1 MLQGAELPVTVV
13 AGTRLDHYDVLSPL
27 GEGGMGEVYLA
38 QDTRL
43 PRKVALKLLPQHL
56 TSNPE
61 RLRRFQQEA
70 QAASALNHP
79 NILTIYEVGECDGV
93 YFMAAEYIE
102 GETLRD
108 RLGSGR
114 LDLSVALDI
123 AVQLAGALVAAQ
135 AAGIVHRDIKPANV
149 VLRPD
154 GIVKILD
161 FGLAKLNDQTD
172 SGAATATSWN
182 TIPGTVMG
190 TASYMSP
197 EQARGQYMDARSDI
211 FSLGVMLYEMLAGR
225 PPFVGATTGDLI
237 AAVLMTEPPAIGE
250 LAPGVPPE
258 MESILRKALVKDLSG
273 RYQTAQ
279 EMLTDLK
286 DLKEEIEFQKKL
298 KHKTDPGAAQPA
310 YGATGAEIQSPG
322 RASGR
327 DPGAAKPA
335 SGGGARSPGAEA
347 AGAYQPGETTLLLQA
362 RHDRRRILGMVL
374 AGALVAAAAV
384 GIWLRIERSAQIRPA
399 PESPTIAI
407 LPFRN
412 LKPDPDSDFLG
423 FSLAD
428 AITAKLGYVSALTV
442 RPSSYVYKYRNQ
454 TVDPQQAAHELNVNT
469 LLTGTFL
476 KEGEELRIQAQ
487 LIDVKAGKL
496 LWNETLDLKYDKL
509 LTVQDRVAQ
518 EIVRGMELS
527 LTPAEAAR
535 LQPNR
540 SVNPQAYEYY
550 LRGVDFYSM
559 NDFPT
564 AIQMLER
571 AAALQPDY
579 APIWAHLG
587 RSYTTNASLR
597 FGGRAEYARALEAY
611 QKALSID
618 PTDIQA
624 RIFMANLFTDTGRV
638 EQAVP
643 LVRAVLET
651 SPNNAE
657 AHWELGYAYRFG
669 GMLNESV
676 AECERARQLDPQVKI
691 TSSALNAYLYLGQ
704 YDQFL
709 LSLPQTDNSVF
720 VLFYRGFGEYYQKN
734 WAEAAA
740 NFDRAY
746 AVDSSALP
754 AQLAKAFSDAI
765 AHDNAGGLGL
775 LHQTENRIQQSGVSD
790 AEGIYKIAQA
800 YAALADKRSAIR
812 MLRKSIEDGFFP
824 SPYFETDPL
833 LDPARKEPEFAGL
846 LERAR
851 KRHEDFKTKFF
862 PSESTDTHQEIQP

>member
-1 MLQGAELPVTVV
+1 MCVTVV
-13 AGTRLDHYDVLSPL
+13 AGTRLDHYAILSPL

-56 TSNPE
+56 TSNEE

-79 NILTIYEVGECDGV
+79 NILTIYEVGEFDGV
-93 YFMAAEYIE
+93 HFMAAEYVE

-108 RLGSGR
+108 RLRSAT
-114 LDLSVALDI
+114 LDLSAALDI
-123 AVQLAGALVAAQ
+123 GVQLASALIAAHS
-135 AAGIVHRDIKPANV
+135 AGIVHRDIKPANV
-149 VLRPD
+149 IVRPD

-172 SGAATATSWN
+172 PAAATVSSWN

-197 EQARGQYMDARSDI
+197 EQARGQPVDARSDI

-225 PPFVGATTGDLI
+225 PPFVGATTSDLI
-237 AAVLMTEPPAIGE
+237 AAILMTEPPAIGE
-250 LAPGVPPE
+250 FAPGLPPE
-258 MESILRKALVKDLSG
+258 IEPILHQALAKDLGG
-273 RYQTAQ
+273 RYQAAQ
-279 EMLTDLK
+279 EMLADLK
-286 DLKEEIEFQKKL
+286 DVKEELEFQKKL
-298 KHKTDPGAAQPA
+298 ERKTDPSGGQPA
-310 YGATGAEIQSPG
+310 YGTTGAELQPQG

-327 DPGAAKPA
+327 GSGAAKPV
-335 SGGGARSPGAEA
+335 SGAGMQTPGAHRGS
-347 AGAYQPGETTLLLQA
+347 AGAYRPGKTTLLLQS
-362 RHDRRRILGMVL
+362 RRDRRRMIVMLL
-374 AGALVAAAAV
+374 AGALVAGAAV
-384 GIWLRIERSAQIRPA
+384 GVWFYIERAAKTGPV
-399 PESPTIAI
+399 ESPTIAI

-412 LKPDPDSDFLG
+412 LKPDTDSDFLG

-454 TVDPQQAAHELNVNT
+454 TVDPQLAARELNVNT

-476 KEGEELRIQAQ
+476 KERDNLHISAQ

-496 LWNETLDLKYDKL
+496 LWNETLDLQYDKL

-518 EIVRGMELS
+518 EVVRGMELS

-535 LQPNR
+535 LQPGR

-559 NDFPT
+559 NDFPM
-564 AIQMLER
+564 AIKMLER

-579 APIWAHLG
+579 EPIWAHLG

-597 FGGRAEYARALEAY
+597 FGGRDEYKKAQEAY
-611 QKALSID
+611 QRALTID
-618 PTDIQA
+618 PSDIQA

-643 LVRAVLET
+643 LVRAVLEA

-734 WAEAAA
+734 WVEAAA

-746 AVDSSALP
+746 AMDSSALS

-765 AHDNAGGLGL
+765 AHDNPAGLEL
-775 LHQTENRIQQSGVSD
+775 LRQTENRIQQSGVSD

-800 YAALADKRSAIR
+800 YAAVGDKRSAIR
-812 MLRKSIEDGFFP
+812 MLRESIDGGFFP

-833 LDPARKEPEFAGL
+833 LDPIRKEPEFAGL
-846 LERAR
+846 LDQAR
-851 KRHEDFKTKFF
+851 RRHEDFKSKFF
-862 PSESTDTHQEIQP
+862 PADSADAHQERQP

>member
-1 MLQGAELPVTVV
+1 VGLWL
-13 AGTRLDHYDVLSPL
+13 R
-27 GEGGMGEVYLA
+27 A
-38 QDTRL
+38 Q
-43 PRKVALKLLPQHL
+43 
-56 TSNPE
+56 
-61 RLRRFQQEA
+61 
-70 QAASALNHP
+70 
-79 NILTIYEVGECDGV
+79 
-93 YFMAAEYIE
+93 
-102 GETLRD
+102 
-108 RLGSGR
+108 
-114 LDLSVALDI
+114 
-123 AVQLAGALVAAQ
+123 
-135 AAGIVHRDIKPANV
+135 
-149 VLRPD
+149 
-154 GIVKILD
+154 
-161 FGLAKLNDQTD
+161 
-172 SGAATATSWN
+172 
-182 TIPGTVMG
+182 
-190 TASYMSP
+190 
-197 EQARGQYMDARSDI
+197 RSDR
-211 FSLGVMLYEMLAGR
+211 GR
-225 PPFVGATTGDLI
+225 P
-237 AAVLMTEPPAIGE
+237 AA
-250 LAPGVPPE
+250 
-258 MESILRKALVKDLSG
+258 
-273 RYQTAQ
+273 
-279 EMLTDLK
+279 
-286 DLKEEIEFQKKL
+286 
-298 KHKTDPGAAQPA
+298 
-310 YGATGAEIQSPG
+310 
-322 RASGR
+322 
-327 DPGAAKPA
+327 
-335 SGGGARSPGAEA
+335 
-347 AGAYQPGETTLLLQA
+347 
-362 RHDRRRILGMVL
+362 
-374 AGALVAAAAV
+374 
-384 GIWLRIERSAQIRPA
+384 
-399 PESPTIAI
+399 ESPTIAI

-454 TVDPQQAAHELNVNT
+454 TVDPQQAARELNVNT

-476 KEGEELRIQAQ
+476 KEGANLRIAAQ

-496 LWNETLDLKYDKL
+496 LWNETLDLKSDKL

-535 LQPNR
+535 LQPKA

-559 NDFPT
+559 NDFPM

-571 AAALQPDY
+571 AATLQPDY

-597 FGGRAEYARALEAY
+597 FGGRDEYRKAQEAY

-618 PTDIQA
+618 ASDIQA
-624 RIFMANLFTDTGRV
+624 RIFMANLFTDTGHV

-740 NFDRAY
+740 NLDRAY
-746 AVDSSALP
+746 AADSSVLP
-754 AQLAKAFSDAI
+754 AQLAKAFGDAI
-765 AHDNAGGLGL
+765 AHDNPAGLEL
-775 LHQTENRIQQSGVSD
+775 LHQTETRIQQSGVSD

-800 YAALADKRSAIR
+800 YAALGDVRSAIR
-812 MLRKSIEDGFFP
+812 MLHESVEDGFFP
-824 SPYFETDPL
+824 SPYFATDPL
-833 LDPARKEPEFAGL
+833 LDPIRKEPEFAGL
-846 LERAR
+846 LDRAR
-851 KRHEDFKTKFF
+851 RRHEDFKTKFF
-862 PSESTDTHQEIQP
+862 SAESADAHQERQP